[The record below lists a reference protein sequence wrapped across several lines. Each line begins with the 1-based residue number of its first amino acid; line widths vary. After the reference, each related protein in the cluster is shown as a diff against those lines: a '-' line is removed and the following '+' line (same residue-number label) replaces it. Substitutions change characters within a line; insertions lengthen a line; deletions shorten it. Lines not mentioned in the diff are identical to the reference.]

1 MPAIRNTVSALITRE
16 ESVLVVEKQGALG
29 LRYLLPGGGQRHGET
44 LIDALRRECLEE
56 IGAHVTIS
64 ELVFVRDYLSWN
76 HTAGGPDKDFQV
88 VQFVFRCSVP
98 DDYRPQSGSSPDSG
112 QTATKWL
119 TLIELSNVRFF
130 PQFLVGLLQRSQV
143 TPLYLGD
150 VN

>member
-1 MPAIRNTVSALITRE
+1 MPSIRNSVSALIIRE
-16 ESVLVVEKQGALG
+16 ESVLVIEKQDARG

-44 LIDALRRECLEE
+44 LIDALRRECVEE

-64 ELVFVRDYLSWN
+64 ELAFVRDYLSW
-76 HTAGGPDKDFQV
+76 HHDAGGPDEDFQV

-98 DDYRPQSGSSPDSG
+98 DDYQSRLGSSPDAG
-112 QTATKWL
+112 QSATKWL
-119 TLIELSNVRFF
+119 TLTELANVRFF
-130 PQFLVGLLQRSQV
+130 PQSLVGMLQRSQT

>member
-1 MPAIRNTVSALITRE
+1 MPSIRNTVSALIVRE
-16 ESVLVVEKQGALG
+16 QSVLVIEKQDAGG

-44 LIDALRRECLEE
+44 LSDALRRECLEE

-64 ELVFVRDYLSWN
+64 ELAFVRDYLSWN
-76 HTAGGPDKDFQV
+76 HDAGGPDKDFQV

-98 DDYRPQSGSSPDSG
+98 DAYRPRLGSNPDGG

-119 TLIELSNVRFF
+119 TLTELANARFF
-130 PQFLVGLLQRSQV
+130 PQSLVGLLQHSRT